1 VIPAQYERPNTLMA
15 YVAELRDML
24 NEALFGSWAR
34 GVESSESSDDGPDQ
48 SPYRKALRDTLYGNV
63 NDLKA
68 FLKAHKRMDLMPVQV
83 VDVQVPHEVPLKSLG
98 CGFFG
103 CVFATKGGKSIL
115 KITADESEA
124 RAMQFANYLRSM
136 GNKLDGIGFSPFVL
150 KLEGGVKHQD
160 FCFRERNAWDQHL
173 YAYWRE
179 EFMAIPVGGDPTVE
193 WAYKAS
199 ALRFD
204 NNEIVDCYEEQV
216 RSVDLTRNWA
226 EQFCN
231 LWHTF
236 KVHRNQ
242 QGQWVNLDTF
252 LADVNRIYE
261 LSITTKVKLATM
273 HPLDQLFGFAETYD
287 TISRLVLQHDQEL
300 GLIDAFKQIDI
311 YEHWKWLLGA
321 PIVDTLK
328 VFQEHRTICCDLHG
342 GNCNYVERK
351 GRPVLIITDPGM
363 TVSGSSEFYSLEIP
377 TVWDAFEAL
386 G

>member
-1 VIPAQYERPNTLMA
+1 MNNPQVPPTLMIPAQYERPNTLMV
-15 YVAELRDML
+15 YIAELRDML
-24 NEALFGSWAR
+24 NEALFGS
-34 GVESSESSDDGPDQ
+34 GVGSGESSETGPAQ
-48 SPYRKALRDTLYGNV
+48 ESYRKALRDTLYGNL
-63 NDLKA
+63 NDLEA

-83 VDVQVPHEVPLKSLG
+83 VDVQVPYGVPLKSLG
-98 CGFFG
+98 CGYFG

-124 RAMQFANYLRSM
+124 RAMLFANYLRAI
-136 GNKLDGIGFSPFVL
+136 GNRLDGIGFSPFVL
-150 KLEGGVKHQD
+150 KLTGGVTHKD
-160 FCFRERNAWDQHL
+160 FCFRERDDWNQHL

-179 EFMAIPVGGDPTVE
+179 EFMAIPAGGDPTVQ

-199 ALRFD
+199 AMGFD

-226 EQFCN
+226 EQFCR
-231 LWHTF
+231 LWHAF
-236 KVHRNQ
+236 KVHRDQ
-242 QGQWVNLDTF
+242 QGLWVNLDEF

-261 LSITTKVKLATM
+261 LSIATKIKMDAM
-273 HPLDQLFGFAETYD
+273 HPLDRLFGFAETY
-287 TISRLVLQHDQEL
+287 QQL
-300 GLIDAFKQIDI
+300 GLIDAFEQIDI

-342 GNCNYVERK
+342 GNCNYVERR